1 MTIQTQIQGDTFR
14 ITIRDRFDSSS
25 YQEFKSIIEPI
36 LANKSIQTI
45 SVDISSLDYMDSAAL
60 GMLMLLDEK
69 AAASRKVVSLISVP
83 GRVADILKTANA
95 DKLFSIN
102 LPNGI
107 KLDLRK

>member
-1 MTIQTQIQGDTFR
+1 MSIKTQIQDTTFKM
-14 ITIRDRFDSSS
+14 IIQDRFDSSS
-25 YQEFKSIIEPI
+25 YGEFKNICEQIFS
-36 LANKSIQTI
+36 NKSIQDI
-45 SVDISSLDYMDSAAL
+45 SVDVSSLEYMDSAAM

-69 AAASRKVVSLISVP
+69 AEATKKKVTLISVP
-83 GRVADILKTANA
+83 GRVAEILKTANA

>member
-1 MTIQTQIQGDTFR
+1 MVV
-14 ITIRDRFDSSS
+14 RDRFDASC
-25 YQEFKSIIEPI
+25 YMEFKGIVEQIMS
-36 LANKSIQTI
+36 NKLIKTI
-45 SVDISSLDYMDSAAL
+45 SVDVSTLEYMDSAAM

-69 AAASRKVVSLISVP
+69 AEALKKTVTLISVP

-95 DKLFSIN
+95 DKLFSIH

>member
-1 MTIQTQIQGDTFR
+1 MTIQTQIQDTTFQM
-14 ITIRDRFDSSS
+14 IIQDRFDSSS
-25 YQEFKSIIEPI
+25 YTEFKNIVEQIM
-36 LANKSIQTI
+36 ANKLIKSI
-45 SVDISSLDYMDSAAL
+45 SVDVSSLEYMDSAAM

-69 AAASRKVVSLISVP
+69 AEALKKSVSLISVP